1 MGKLCRLIVS
11 GPSAVGKTSMIEQC
25 IYGNYTSKGPSDFF
39 PTYEDT
45 YNAVVET
52 DRGTKEKVRIYEL
65 GGKAKIERHFVNCAD
80 VFILVYDIGD
90 VRTLHAVQ
98 MLKRQLE
105 ECRGKREIFFVFCG
119 NKADKPKDP
128 SLDSASL
135 SDWAQRERVHLFE
148 TSVLDRQALCNVL
161 TWIVSRVTQSPGKSS
176 FPFGKKESRPF
187 VNVAGAKSEAE

>member
-1 MGKLCRLIVS
+1 MGKLYRLVVS

-52 DRGTKEKVRIYEL
+52 DRGTKEK
-65 GGKAKIERHFVNCAD
+65 
-80 VFILVYDIGD
+80 
-90 VRTLHAVQ
+90 
-98 MLKRQLE
+98 LE

>member
-90 VRTLHAVQ
+90 
-98 MLKRQLE
+98 LE